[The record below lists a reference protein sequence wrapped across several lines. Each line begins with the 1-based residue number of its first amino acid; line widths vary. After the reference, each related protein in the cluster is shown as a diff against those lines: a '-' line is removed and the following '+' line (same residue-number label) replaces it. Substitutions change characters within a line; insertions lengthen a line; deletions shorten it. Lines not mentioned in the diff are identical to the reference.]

1 MMLISFSPLMSLCSS
16 SHLRACAGL
25 AVLLQG
31 VGLGLGVGAARAE
44 PYVPFPSQEA
54 LRQVQLAALACGR
67 ENTAATCK
75 QARKLA
81 DPLLD
86 HPRLPAACKDQA
98 WAIREKAKPATA
110 NSFSRREAIGQAAE
124 VLMLACRISE
134 KPLVTPPPANN
145 KSGGGGLRFGGGR

>member
-1 MMLISFSPLMSLCSS
+1 MAPKHPSR
-16 SHLRACAGL
+16 LRSCAGL

-44 PYVPFPSQEA
+44 PYVPFPSQDA

-67 ENTAATCK
+67 ENTAATCT

-98 WAIREKAKPATA
+98 WAIREKAQPATT

-134 KPLVTPPPANN
+134 KPLAPTPPASSGAS
-145 KSGGGGLRFGGGR
+145 SGGGGLRFGGGR